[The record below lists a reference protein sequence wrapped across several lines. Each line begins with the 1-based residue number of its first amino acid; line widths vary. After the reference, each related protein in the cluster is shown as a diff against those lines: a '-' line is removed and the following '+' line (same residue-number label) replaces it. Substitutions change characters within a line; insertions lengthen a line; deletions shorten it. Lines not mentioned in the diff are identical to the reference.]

1 MTIRDASSKTRTPT
15 NGAPRPRTLA
25 QATPPNGARAAR
37 VAAAPARAAP
47 AERRLFGTDGV
58 RGVANVH
65 PMTAEMALKLGRALA
80 YLVRNGSHRHRIV
93 IGKDTRLSGYMLEQA
108 IASGICSMGVDVM
121 LCGPLPTP
129 GIAFITR
136 SMRADAGVV
145 ISASHNPYQDNGIK
159 FFSRDGFKLPDE
171 MELQIERLVLDEG
184 GDDAGTE
191 DFRALRPTATR
202 IGKAKRLD
210 DAIGRYAQFLKTI
223 FPKDLTL
230 DGLTVVVDSAHG
242 AAYHTAP
249 AVFEELGAKVI
260 ALSVKPDGKNINDG
274 CGAVHPETMAKAI
287 RKHGANLGLALDGD
301 ADRVILADETG
312 RIVDGDAVMALV
324 GRDLIRQRTL
334 AKKTVVAT
342 VMSNLGLERSLAGAG
357 GKVVRTAVGDRYVV
371 EEMRRSGYNFGGE
384 QSGHLIFLD
393 HVTTGDG
400 VAAGLN
406 VLAVMQREGKPLSEL
421 ARCFEPVPQALVNV
435 VVREKRP
442 LADLPEVTRAISGA
456 EKALRGDG
464 RVLVRF
470 SGTENKVRVLVEG
483 SDAQKIRAHADEI
496 ADAIRKAIG

>member
-1 MTIRDASSKTRTPT
+1 MTTRDT
-15 NGAPRPRTLA
+15 NGRARTQTNGISRA
-25 QATPPNGARAAR
+25 RANGARNG
-37 VAAAPARAAP
+37 VKAAPARPPVGP
-47 AERRLFGTDGV
+47 AVPAVRRLFGTDGV

-65 PMTAEMALKLGRALA
+65 PMTAEMALQLGRALA
-80 YLVRNGSHRHRIV
+80 YLVRSGSHRHRIV

-129 GIAFITR
+129 GIAFITQ

-171 MELQIERLVLDEG
+171 MELRIERLLLDGPEDDG
-184 GDDAGTE
+184 GDE

-202 IGKAKRLD
+202 IGKAKRID
-210 DAIGRYAQFLKTI
+210 DAIGRYAQFLKSI

-230 DGLTVVVDSAHG
+230 DGLTVVVDCAHG

-249 AVFEELGAKVI
+249 AVLEELGAKVI
-260 ALSVKPDGKNINDG
+260 ALNVKPDGTNINDR
-274 CGAVHPETMAKAI
+274 CGAVHPEAMAKAI
-287 RKHGANLGLALDGD
+287 QRHGANLGLALDGD

-312 RIVDGDAVMALV
+312 RIVDGDAIMALV
-324 GRDLIRQRTL
+324 GRDLIRQRAL
-334 AKKTVVAT
+334 AKRTVVAT
-342 VMSNLGLERSLAGAG
+342 VMSNLGLERSLAEVG

-400 VAAGLN
+400 VAAALK
-406 VLAVMQREGKPLSEL
+406 VLAVMQREGQPLSAL
-421 ARCFEPVPQALVNV
+421 ARCFVPVPQTLVNV
-435 VVREKRP
+435 EVREKRP
-442 LADLPEVTRAISGA
+442 LAELPAVESAIADAERALGP
-456 EKALRGDG
+456 EG

-483 SDAQKIRAHADEI
+483 PDAKRSRALADGI
-496 ADAIRKAIG
+496 AEELKRAIG